1 MKPRWRRTMAFLLAA
16 AMVFSLFGG
25 PVYAAAAGWVC
36 VCDGDPCTAEVFNKN
51 CPVCGVEGAD
61 LTQCA
66 QYVAPAA
73 QSEAHQGEDDP
84 TQESGAPAEV
94 TTAATQE
101 TTETTQ
107 ESTAATQET
116 TGATQ
121 ETTEATEETTEAT
134 EETTEATEETT
145 EATEETT
152 EPTEETTEPTLP
164 ACICA
169 GLPKCAE
176 GAVNAECALCAEDP
190 AGCLGEDPE
199 LPRVI
204 LGWEWVDPEEFL
216 TLDEERGV
224 WVLALPGVSLE
235 YQADLDTLTQMLPG
249 SLRAVLEEGVE
260 ELPLSGW
267 MCETYQQDGE
277 GNWPLTG
284 NYIFIPEL
292 PEGYVLSDQAAALE
306 VTVELGGAALFT
318 DATAVHYLDE
328 YGAEKTCDTATF
340 VESDTTSWADGW
352 YYVKDSTEITGR
364 ITATGNVRLILG
376 DNAVLTASNGIS
388 VTGSDSLTIYAQ
400 SRGGQMGSLTAKN
413 NNINNY
419 YAAIGGIEYVATGT
433 ITINGGNVT
442 ASSNNYGA
450 AIGGGDGEAGGTITI
465 NGGTVIAT
473 SSTGAA
479 IGGGNRGAGGT
490 ITISGGNVTA
500 SSNGSGAAIGGSTG
514 KAGGTITINGGNVT
528 ATSNGNG
535 AGIGS
540 GYDGAGGTITI
551 RGGTVTAT
559 NNTHGAAIGGGKGGA
574 GGEITI
580 SGGDVNAT
588 SKWGAGIGD
597 GPYFYGAGGTF
608 STGYDGNAFIN
619 ASSISDS
626 GEEKRKSWSG
636 IIFEGSKGKVYGDQ
650 TLTTDLTI
658 PADTTLTIGNGTTL
672 TVNGSA
678 TLTNRGTIDIQ
689 GTIDNQGII
698 ANAGTIGSSNGG
710 YIINQ
715 TGILTGTPPTSPVLG
730 KESAVTVSFQDSD
743 GNALASNTAQYF
755 ETITITATAAEDT
768 TGTRARRAVLNDV
781 DFYLGDVESGK
792 LLGSVEVVDNIAE
805 LTVTLSGDDWTI
817 GAHTITADFGGATPL
832 MPNVGTATL
841 TVEKTE
847 QTAEKVAVSSKTA
860 TYGSAAPTITPVSV
874 EENANVTYSVVTA
887 ADASGANSD
896 VASLSGTDIIL
907 NKAGDFYV
915 KAVIGETAHYNSKI
929 IYSDKITV
937 NKGESSFAVI
947 TKNGTNATKEFT
959 YGDTITIEVSG
970 IQAKTQTHARTMA
983 QNMVYLF
990 AADPG
995 ENPDADA
1002 AIASAAVTGDSA
1014 TLTYATAGNK
1024 ILTGTQTLYVAYGGS
1039 DGLFSSVQGVEI
1051 TLKGES
1057 SFAVTT
1063 KNGSNATKEFTY
1075 GDTITVEVSGIQAK
1089 TQTRAR
1095 TMAQN
1100 MVYLFA
1106 ADPGEN
1112 PDADAAIASA
1122 AVTGDS
1128 ATLTYATTGR
1138 KILTGTRTLYVAYG
1152 GSDGLSSSVQEVEIT
1167 LNPKALTCK
1176 VDSSVS
1182 KEYDGT
1188 SSFTNVVITLD
1199 GVVSGDTVTATA
1211 IGTAT
1216 DTSGADTANV
1226 GTHTFKILGTILT
1239 GGSKGYYSVATSA
1252 VGSVTITAK
1261 ALTID
1266 GLTATDRAYD
1276 GTTEVALTG
1285 GTLNGAIA
1293 GDDVTTTIP
1302 TIGTVATADAGD
1314 GKAVTATLNA
1324 LTGND
1329 AGNYTLAAPTGITV
1343 NITKAANV
1351 TPPTIVPKTYTGQPQ
1366 TANVRESTFYT
1377 VTKNQGGTN
1386 VGSYDVVLTLKD
1398 SSNYKWSD
1406 GDEAAEKT
1414 LTFQITAGTNGW
1426 KDWLTI
1432 EGWIYG
1438 ETASTPSAASRWGT
1452 PVYSY
1457 FDSEHNPLTEKPAS
1471 AGSYFVKATV
1481 PADGQNY
1488 AEITSPEVGF
1498 TIGKGTNTWT
1508 ETLTIE
1514 GWTFGDEAKAPNAKA
1529 TFGTPVYAYYTN
1541 DGTDYTELDDVP
1553 TAAGEYFVRATVLA
1567 DGENYD
1573 ELVSDYVKFTI
1584 AQATNQWTTPPAISD
1599 WTFGDTAKTPAGA
1612 AQFGAVQFTY
1622 CDKDKGELGTAAPTD
1637 AGDYFLKAAVAGND
1651 NYTALEVYVP
1661 FAIAKADPEVEWPTN
1676 LSSDTGA
1683 ELGTVELTDG
1693 FTWEEPTTKIAYGV
1707 NEYPMTYTPE
1717 DTDNF
1722 NVLQMDVEVKGNDV
1736 TAPTAEITVSTHKW
1750 NSFLNNITFD
1760 LFFKATQAVTI
1771 TASDTQ
1777 SGLAT
1782 IQYFVTDTAQTLEQV
1797 KTRTSWTTYD
1807 KPFNV
1812 NPDDT
1817 FIVYAKVTDNAG
1829 NTLYISSDGLI
1840 LDVTAP
1846 AISGIENGKTYL
1858 EQATFTVT
1866 DANLNTVTVDG
1877 NAVTLTDGKYTIQ
1890 ADNKDHIIAATDKAG
1905 NSVAYRIT
1913 VLEVYTVTYKADG
1926 RVVDIQEVPYGQN
1939 ADAPQV
1945 PKKSGYYGRWDHNG
1959 KNITGDTVITAKYTK
1974 GWGDNPKTGDA
1985 IRGVLVVLVVSA
1997 TALAGIGG
2005 YAFWQK
2011 KRKR

>member
-1 MKPRWRRTMAFLLAA
+1 M
-16 AMVFSLFGG
+16 
-25 PVYAAAAGWVC
+25 
-36 VCDGDPCTAEVFNKN
+36 
-51 CPVCGVEGAD
+51 
-61 LTQCA
+61 
-66 QYVAPAA
+66 
-73 QSEAHQGEDDP
+73 
-84 TQESGAPAEV
+84 
-94 TTAATQE
+94 
-101 TTETTQ
+101 
-107 ESTAATQET
+107 
-116 TGATQ
+116 
-121 ETTEATEETTEAT
+121 
-134 EETTEATEETT
+134 
-145 EATEETT
+145 
-152 EPTEETTEPTLP
+152 
-164 ACICA
+164 
-169 GLPKCAE
+169 
-176 GAVNAECALCAEDP
+176 
-190 AGCLGEDPE
+190 
-199 LPRVI
+199 
-204 LGWEWVDPEEFL
+204 
-216 TLDEERGV
+216 
-224 WVLALPGVSLE
+224 
-235 YQADLDTLTQMLPG
+235 
-249 SLRAVLEEGVE
+249 
-260 ELPLSGW
+260 
-267 MCETYQQDGE
+267 
-277 GNWPLTG
+277 
-284 NYIFIPEL
+284 
-292 PEGYVLSDQAAALE
+292 
-306 VTVELGGAALFT
+306 
-318 DATAVHYLDE
+318 
-328 YGAEKTCDTATF
+328 
-340 VESDTTSWADGW
+340 
-352 YYVKDSTEITGR
+352 
-364 ITATGNVRLILG
+364 
-376 DNAVLTASNGIS
+376 
-388 VTGSDSLTIYAQ
+388 
-400 SRGGQMGSLTAKN
+400 
-413 NNINNY
+413 
-419 YAAIGGIEYVATGT
+419 
-433 ITINGGNVT
+433 
-442 ASSNNYGA
+442 
-450 AIGGGDGEAGGTITI
+450 
-465 NGGTVIAT
+465 
-473 SSTGAA
+473 
-479 IGGGNRGAGGT
+479 
-490 ITISGGNVTA
+490 
-500 SSNGSGAAIGGSTG
+500 
-514 KAGGTITINGGNVT
+514 
-528 ATSNGNG
+528 
-535 AGIGS
+535 
-540 GYDGAGGTITI
+540 
-551 RGGTVTAT
+551 
-559 NNTHGAAIGGGKGGA
+559 
-574 GGEITI
+574 
-580 SGGDVNAT
+580 NAT

-970 IQAKTQTHARTMA
+970 IQAKTQTH
-983 QNMVYLF
+983 
-990 AADPG
+990 
-995 ENPDADA
+995 
-1002 AIASAAVTGDSA
+1002 
-1014 TLTYATAGNK
+1014 
-1024 ILTGTQTLYVAYGGS
+1024 
-1039 DGLFSSVQGVEI
+1039 
-1051 TLKGES
+1051 
-1057 SFAVTT
+1057 
-1063 KNGSNATKEFTY
+1063 
-1075 GDTITVEVSGIQAK
+1075 
-1089 TQTRAR
+1089 AR